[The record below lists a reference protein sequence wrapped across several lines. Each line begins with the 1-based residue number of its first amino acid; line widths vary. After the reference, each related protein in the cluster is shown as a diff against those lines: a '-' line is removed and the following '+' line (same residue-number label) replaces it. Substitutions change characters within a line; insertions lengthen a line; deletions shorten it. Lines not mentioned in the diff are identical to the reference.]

1 LKDSAFACLGLVEL
15 RVLLMME
22 KFDVS
27 PLTVQAGSVSEQ
39 PAIWPKSTRSA
50 YHADGEPLSAW
61 VSNTGLVR
69 AHNEDSCYSNDEL
82 GLYVLAD
89 GMGGYNA
96 GEVASKLAVDEF
108 RLRVP
113 ERYMT
118 SADASQKE
126 GLLVEATTLANKSIL
141 KTAKTRPECLGMGT
155 TLVAVLIGSNR
166 PSTGA
171 SSAGGMS
178 VNASIAHIGDS
189 RAYFY
194 ANAASRL
201 SVLTKDHSVGQEL
214 VDRGAMTPADLL
226 KFPMR
231 GVLTRAL
238 GVEPD
243 ISVDTMSL
251 NIADG
256 DILLLCSDGLS
267 DMLGLADMQSIC
279 EKHFKKTSKTAC
291 FDAADELVCMALKR
305 GGTDNVSAMLISPG
319 LRADIFASRTLEK

>member
-1 LKDSAFACLGLVEL
+1 
-15 RVLLMME
+15 MME
-22 KFDVS
+22 KFDTP
-27 PLTVQAGSVSEQ
+27 PLTVQAESIGEPS
-39 PAIWPKSTRSA
+39 ANWPKSTRSA
-50 YHADGEPLSAW
+50 SNVGGGALSAW

-69 AHNEDSCYSNDEL
+69 AHNEDSCYCDDEL

-113 ERYMT
+113 ERYMPFV
-118 SADASQKE
+118 DASQKE
-126 GLLVEATTLANKSIL
+126 ALLVEATMLANKAIL

-155 TLVAVLIGSNR
+155 TLVSVLIGSNKPR
-166 PSTGA
+166 NGA
-171 SSAGGMS
+171 SSVSGS

-214 VDRGAMTPADLL
+214 VDRGAMTHADLL

-243 ISVDTMSL
+243 ITVDTMSL

-256 DILLLCSDGLS
+256 DVILLCSDGLS
-267 DMLGLADMQSIC
+267 DMLALADMQSIF
-279 EKHFKKTSKTAC
+279 EKHFKQPVQTAC
-291 FDAADELVCMALKR
+291 ADAADELVCLALKR

-319 LRADIFASRTLEK
+319 LSAEIVALRTLES